1 MIKKEWRLKQRPD
14 SQSVEK
20 LSTELNIGKD
30 LTDLLFLRGI
40 DSFDKAKAF
49 FRPSLEDLHDP
60 FLMKDMDKAVARIA
74 EAWGN
79 GEKILV
85 YGDYDVDGTTS
96 VALVYSFLKDK
107 GEADFY
113 IPDRYDEGYGLSEKG
128 IHFAKDNGFS
138 IIITLDCGIRA
149 TDKAALATELGVDL
163 IICDHHIPGDDLP
176 NAAAVLDPK
185 RSDCGYPFKELCGC
199 GVGFK
204 LIQALSIRHDFPLE
218 DVFAN
223 LDLVAIAIAADI
235 VDVVGENRILTHFG
249 MDLINR
255 HPRPSVRKM
264 LEEKKRNGPLSVSDV
279 VFSIGPRINAAG
291 RIGSGK
297 TAVEL
302 LIEEDRQKLSEL
314 YANITELNLTRRGL
328 DKGVTEDAMAE
339 LADNPELLDK
349 RSVVVFNKDW
359 HKGVIGIVA
368 SRIVDVYYRPTIVL
382 TESDGMV
389 TGSAR
394 SVQGFDVHEA
404 IGQCADLLEQFG
416 GHQAAAGVTMKPE
429 NVEAFK
435 VKFEQVVSSSIKEEH
450 LTPWLEVDSQIT
462 LGKID
467 DKFFRILRQLAP
479 FGPGNMNP
487 VFRTNRL
494 SAVDVSRVG
503 ADKTHL
509 RLKVADPYEH
519 RKHYVG
525 IGFNLG
531 HHFDA
536 LARGEQFDL
545 VYTIEENHWNGK
557 VNLQLNIK
565 DIKTA

>member
-1 MIKKEWRLKQRPD
+1 MIKKEWRLKQQPD
-14 SQSVEK
+14 GGSAEK
-20 LSTELNIGKD
+20 LSAELNISKD
-30 LTDLLFLRGI
+30 LTDLLFLRGVETF
-40 DSFDKAKAF
+40 DSAKAF

-60 FLMKDMDKAVARIA
+60 FLMKDMDRAVDRIA
-74 EAWGN
+74 KAWGN

-107 GEADFY
+107 GEVDFY
-113 IPDRYDEGYGLSEKG
+113 IPDRYAEGYGVSEQG
-128 IHFAKDNGFS
+128 IQFAKDNGFS
-138 IIITLDCGIRA
+138 LIITLDCGIRA
-149 TDKAALATELGVDL
+149 IDMARMANELGVDL
-163 IICDHHIPGDDLP
+163 IICDHHIPGDELP
-176 NAAAVLDPK
+176 TAAAVLDPK
-185 RSDCGYPFKELCGC
+185 RSDCEYPFKELCGC

-204 LIQALSIRHDFPLE
+204 LIQALSIKHDFPLE

-235 VDVVGENRILTHFG
+235 VDVVGENRVLTHFG

-291 RIGSGK
+291 RIGSGR

-302 LIEEDRQKLSEL
+302 LIEEDPLKLNEL
-314 YANITELNLTRRGL
+314 FSQITELNLTRRGL
-328 DKGVTEDAMAE
+328 DKEVTEQAMEE
-339 LADNPELLDK
+339 LASNNELSEM
-349 RSVVVFNKDW
+349 RSIVVFDPGW

-382 TESDGMV
+382 TESEGSV

-394 SVQGFDVHEA
+394 SVQGFDVHGAIEA
-404 IGQCADLLEQFG
+404 CAELLDQFG
-416 GHQAAAGVTMKPE
+416 GHQAAAGVTLKPE
-429 NVEAFK
+429 NVEPFRE
-435 VKFEQVVSSSIKEEH
+435 KFEQVVSSTILEEH
-450 LTPWLEVDSQIT
+450 LTPFLEIDSVIT
-462 LGKID
+462 LSKID

-487 VFRTNRL
+487 VFRSNRL
-494 SAVDVSRVG
+494 VAIDVMKVG

-519 RKHYVG
+519 RKHFVG
-525 IGFNLG
+525 IGFNLA
-531 HHFDA
+531 HHYDV

-545 VYTIEENHWNGK
+545 AYTIEENHWNGR
-557 VNLQLNIK
+557 VSLQLNIK
-565 DIKTA
+565 DINPH